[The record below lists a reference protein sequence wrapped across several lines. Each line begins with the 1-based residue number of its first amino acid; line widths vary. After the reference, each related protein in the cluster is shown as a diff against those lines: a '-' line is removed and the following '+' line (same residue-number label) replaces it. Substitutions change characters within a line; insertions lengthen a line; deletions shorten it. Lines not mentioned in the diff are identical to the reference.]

1 MAVGASTNE
10 CASTSM
16 HSWSDIFCATVLF
29 GLSWLPSM
37 CVACTTPF
45 WNSLLSL
52 ASRGGPAPP
61 PTASP
66 TIPTPTA
73 TPLLPAF
80 ELVDSFRLRLLLPP
94 RAPAVTPPVSDPG
107 ELGGDSLTTIGCGA
121 VMIVEVA
128 PIWAGFAAAE
138 RMVVVGVWASYENLR
153 PPPPLNDEL
162 EPKLLSG
169 VLEVDG
175 EGISTD
181 GCEDL
186 SFLLPVC
193 VTTTALLLL
202 LLLLLLLVLLWLL
215 LLGLVPT
222 PP

>member
-1 MAVGASTNE
+1 
-10 CASTSM
+10 
-16 HSWSDIFCATVLF
+16 
-29 GLSWLPSM
+29 M
-37 CVACTTPF
+37 CVAWTTPF

-52 ASRGGPAPP
+52 ASGPP
-61 PTASP
+61 S
-66 TIPTPTA
+66 PTPTPP
-73 TPLLPAF
+73 TTLLLPAF
-80 ELVDSFRLRLLLPP
+80 ELVESLRLRLLLPA
-94 RAPAVTPPVSDPG
+94 RTAPVSDPG
-107 ELGGDSLTTIGCGA
+107 ELGGDSLTTIGCG

-128 PIWAGFAAAE
+128 PIWAGLVAAE
-138 RMVVVGVWASYENLR
+138 VVGRTLVVGVWASYENLR
-153 PPPPLNDEL
+153 PPPPPLNDEL

-186 SFLLPVC
+186 SFLLVC

-202 LLLLLLLVLLWLL
+202 LLLILLVLL

>member
-1 MAVGASTNE
+1 
-10 CASTSM
+10 
-16 HSWSDIFCATVLF
+16 
-29 GLSWLPSM
+29 M
-37 CVACTTPF
+37 CVAWTTPF
-45 WNSLLSL
+45 WNNLLSF
-52 ASRGGPAPP
+52 ASGPP
-61 PTASP
+61 SP
-66 TIPTPTA
+66 TTPT
-73 TPLLPAF
+73 TLLLPAF
-80 ELVDSFRLRLLLPP
+80 ELVESFRLRLLLPV
-94 RAPAVTPPVSDPG
+94 RTAPVSDPG
-107 ELGGDSLTTIGCGA
+107 ELGGDSLTTIGCG

-128 PIWAGFAAAE
+128 PIWAGLAAAAVAG
-138 RMVVVGVWASYENLR
+138 RTVVVGVWASYENFR
-153 PPPPLNDEL
+153 PPPLNEEL

-186 SFLLPVC
+186 SFLLVC

-202 LLLLLLLVLLWLL
+202 LLLILLVLL